1 MVAVDLFAGCGGLS
15 LGLERGGVHVCA
27 GFELWKD
34 ACSVYAANF
43 DHALHQVDLS
53 EVDKAAALIKGY
65 RPELIAGG
73 PPCQDFS
80 SAGHRKDKGTRADLT
95 LDFCSIVCE
104 VRPEWFLM
112 ENVTRI
118 QSTAIFKEVKAR
130 FSRAGYGLTEV
141 ILDASLCGVPQKRKR
156 VFLIGRLGEKE
167 DFLMPLLQEKMS
179 DREMTVRDYFGDAL
193 GTDFYY
199 RHARSYAR
207 RGIYSVDEPSAT
219 VRGVNRPVPPGYR
232 IHSNDA
238 TDDLAR
244 VRPLTPR
251 ERAQVQTFPAS
262 YKWPVASRT
271 NLEQLIGNA
280 VPVELARFVAVAIK
294 EYADEHS
301 SAFTARQEEIEVSG

>member
-1 MVAVDLFAGCGGLS
+1 MEAVDLFAGCGGLS
-15 LGLERGGVHVCA
+15 LGLERGGISVRA
-27 GFELWKD
+27 AFELWKD

-43 DHALHQVDLS
+43 NHALHQVDLS
-53 EVDKAAALIKGY
+53 KVDEATELIKGY
-65 RPELIAGG
+65 KPDLIAGG

-104 VRPEWFLM
+104 VRPDWFLM

-118 QSTAIFKEVKAR
+118 QNTAIFKEVKSR
-130 FSRAGYGLTEV
+130 FAGVGYGLTEV

-156 VFLIGRLGEKE
+156 VFLIGRLGERE
-167 DFLMPLLQEKMS
+167 DFLTPLLQSKLS
-179 DREMTVRDYFGDAL
+179 DREMTVRDYFGDSL

-238 TDDLAR
+238 TDDITR
-244 VRPLTPR
+244 VRPLTSR
-251 ERAQVQTFPAS
+251 ERAQVQTFPAT

-280 VPVELARFVAVAIK
+280 VPVELARFVAAAIK
-294 EYADEHS
+294 EYADEQVLTS
-301 SAFTARQEEIEVSG
+301 VEAQEAAEVAR